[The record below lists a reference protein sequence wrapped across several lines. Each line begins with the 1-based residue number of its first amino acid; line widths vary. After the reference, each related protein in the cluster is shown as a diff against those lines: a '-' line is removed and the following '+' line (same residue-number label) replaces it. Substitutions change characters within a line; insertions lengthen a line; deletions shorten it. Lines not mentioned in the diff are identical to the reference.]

1 MKVSDYILQRLRE
14 WEVDHVFAYAG
25 DGINGLLAAW
35 GRADD
40 HPRFIQSR
48 HEEMSA
54 FQAVGYAKFS
64 GKVGVCA
71 ATSGPGAIHLL
82 NGLYD
87 AKLDHVPVVA
97 LVGQTNRSA
106 MGGSY
111 QQEVDLQNLYKD
123 VASEF
128 CETAM
133 VPEQLPNLID
143 RAIRTAYA
151 RRTVTAVIIPA
162 DVQELDYSP
171 PTHAFKM
178 VPSSMGLGRYAPIPD
193 DADIERAAD
202 VLNAGDK
209 VAVLIG
215 QGARGA
221 RAEVEELADVLGAG
235 VAKALLGKD
244 VLPDDLPYVTG
255 AIGLLGTRPSYE
267 LMQGCDTLLMIGS
280 SFPYTQFMP
289 ELDQAR
295 GVQIDIDPHM
305 IGLRY
310 PFEVNLVGD
319 AGETLRR
326 LLPHLRRKKR
336 RAWRE
341 KVEKDV
347 ARWWEVMQR
356 RAAVDADP
364 INPEYVV
371 HALDGRLP
379 DDAIVTADSGSAA
392 NWYARHLRL
401 RGRMRGSL
409 SGTLATMG
417 PGVPYAIGAKFA
429 HPERPAIALVGDGA
443 MQMNGMMEMVTA
455 AKYWRGWADP
465 RLVVAVLNNHDLNQV
480 TWEMRAMSGAPQ
492 FEESQHIPDLPYAE
506 IAQRIGLEGV
516 RVEKPEQVEAAWD
529 RALTADRPFVIDFR
543 TDPAV
548 PPIPPHA
555 ELDQIQ
561 AAASAVLQG
570 DSDRASVVKQ
580 GFKAKVQEMLPGS
593 RHRADRPGAGGGDS
607 AGE

>member
-14 WEVDHVFAYAG
+14 WDVEHVFAYPG

-35 GRADD
+35 ERADNS
-40 HPRFIQSR
+40 PRFIQAR
-48 HEEMSA
+48 HEEMAA

-64 GKVGVCA
+64 GRVGVCA

-97 LVGQTNRSA
+97 IVGQTNRSA

-111 QQEVDLQNLYKD
+111 QQEVDLQSLYKD
-123 VASEF
+123 VASDF
-128 CETAM
+128 CDTVM
-133 VPEQLPNLID
+133 VPEQLPNAID
-143 RAIRTAYA
+143 RAIRTAYG
-151 RRTVTAVIIPA
+151 RRSVTAVIVPA

-178 VPSSMGLGRYAPIPD
+178 VPSSLGISSYAPVP
-193 DADIERAAD
+193 ADRELSRAAE
-202 VLNAGDK
+202 VLNAGEK
-209 VAVLIG
+209 VAMLIG
-215 QGARGA
+215 QGARSA
-221 RAEVEELADVLGAG
+221 RDQVEEVAEVLGAG

-267 LMQGCDTLLMIGS
+267 LMRDCDTLLVVGS
-280 SFPYTQFMP
+280 NFPYTQFMP
-289 ELDQAR
+289 DLDQAR
-295 GVQIDIDPHM
+295 AVQIDIDPHM
-305 IGLRY
+305 VGMRY

-319 AGETLRR
+319 ASETLKR
-326 LLPHLRRKKR
+326 LLPLLRHKKHGAWRKKI
-336 RAWRE
+336 E
-341 KVEKDV
+341 KNT
-347 ARWWEVMQR
+347 ARWWEVMER
-356 RAAVDADP
+356 RAAVSADP

-371 HALDGRLP
+371 HALDAQLP
-379 DDAIVTADSGSAA
+379 DDVILSSDSGSAA
-392 NWYARHLRL
+392 NWYARHLRM

-429 HPERPAIALVGDGA
+429 HPDRPALALVGDGA
-443 MQMNGMMEMVTA
+443 MQMNGMAELITI
-455 AKYWRGWADP
+455 AKYWQDWKDP
-465 RLVVAVLNNHDLNQV
+465 RLVVAVLNNLDLNQV

-492 FEESQHIPDLPYAE
+492 FLPSQALPDVPYADF
-506 IAQRIGLEGV
+506 ARTIGLDGI
-516 RVEKPEQVEAAWD
+516 RVEEPGAVESAW
-529 RALTADRPFVIDFR
+529 RQALHANRPFVIDFR

-555 ELDQIQ
+555 SLDQIEA
-561 AAASAVLQG
+561 AAASVLKG
-570 DSDRASVVKQ
+570 DSDRVSMVRQ
-580 GFKAKVQEMLPGS
+580 GLKAKVQEMLPH
-593 RHRADRPGAGGGDS
+593 RHH
-607 AGE
+607 EK